1 MGRQCDHW
9 SFPFSKCSADDL
21 VMSDA
26 DLIFFGALAMMAI
39 GFVLMLI
46 ILPLW
51 FILHRILSERLDPIL
66 LREPYFQKS
75 EQLNCLVWPLSYWKS
90 GIYFTLVAAPNISR
104 RKRFKGLDEALPVG
118 AMLTIACKV
127 QFWLMVSGGVLGV
140 VWFCYLVWGAYIYPH
155 M

>member
-1 MGRQCDHW
+1 
-9 SFPFSKCSADDL
+9 
-21 VMSDA
+21 
-26 DLIFFGALAMMAI
+26 
-39 GFVLMLI
+39 LMLI

-51 FILHRILSERLDPIL
+51 FTLHRILSERLDPIL

-104 RKRFKGLDEALPVG
+104 RKRFKGLDETLPVG
-118 AMLTIACKV
+118 ATLTIACKV